1 LSWWSDDVGLYLF
14 VTGKVMK
21 QRTLVTHKDSQ
32 RGIAML
38 TSITRN
44 GTPSHLPTRPCRY
57 GTRADLL
64 FGPT

>member
-1 LSWWSDDVGLYLF
+1 
-14 VTGKVMK
+14 MK

-44 GTPSHLPTRPCRY
+44 GTPSHLPTHLCRY
-57 GTRADLL
+57 GTRADFL